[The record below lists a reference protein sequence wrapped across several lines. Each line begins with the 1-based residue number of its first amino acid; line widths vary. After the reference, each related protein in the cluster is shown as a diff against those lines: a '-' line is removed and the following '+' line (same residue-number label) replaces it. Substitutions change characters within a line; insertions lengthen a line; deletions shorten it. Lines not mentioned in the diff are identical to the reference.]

1 MVNNRWKGTGNL
13 KVEMRHILGIMVLS
27 VASTAQAV
35 AQVQVQSQVDRS
47 RPIYAGSRF
56 AFRIVIE
63 NGQLQGDI
71 DMSPLKAYSPSG
83 PSVQNSTSIINGRTS
98 SSQNLT
104 YQLIAPDKGQYTIP
118 SVNVTVDGKTYQ
130 TNSVT
135 ISVVEP
141 GTTKQID
148 VEAKLSTQTCYMG
161 QPVILT
167 MSFYIWTDIV
177 RAKQIANI
185 DIQVPILENK
195 NFILEDIDSIPA
207 NTTQAVLPV
216 NGREE
221 NVYQD
226 QLLHDG
232 VNCVR
237 VRLTKVLIPQK
248 AGTVSLE
255 PISVTADLAV
265 SQKSQS
271 RDRFFDGFFG
281 PQYEYQRFGVQSEPL
296 QLDVK
301 DLPQE
306 GRPGDFYGLVGNY
319 TISADATPKE
329 VNVGD
334 PITLTIRVG
343 GSQYLKSV
351 KWPDL
356 EEIPEMAESF
366 KIPSE
371 RSDGEIQNGM
381 KVFTQTIRPNHENL
395 TQIPPIPLSFFDA
408 AAGQYRTVTTKPIPL
423 EVSPTRVVTGVDV
436 ESHQFSSTRK
446 QIKAIA
452 EGLSANYTSSDA
464 LVNQRFSPLTA
475 MTSPAFIG
483 LYAIP
488 FVALLISL
496 ISRYALADSPQRR
509 DANKRRK
516 AHSLTVKQL
525 HQASGYEKPSQQVLV
540 SLKQYVADKFGKSA
554 GALTAQDCGDVI
566 FEHTKDAQLA
576 DQYRDIM
583 EQTEASEY
591 SPMAFQLTDEKQ
603 KEILKLLAAIEKKVK

>member
-1 MVNNRWKGTGNL
+1 M
-13 KVEMRHILGIMVLS
+13 LS
-27 VASTAQAV
+27 ATMMSQAV
-35 AQVQVQSQVDRS
+35 AQVQVQAQVDQS

-56 AFRIVIE
+56 SFSIIVANGGQPDNVDLSPIE
-63 NGQLQGDI
+63 NFN
-71 DMSPLKAYSPSG
+71 PSE
-83 PSVQNSTSIINGRTS
+83 PSAQSRTSMINGRTS
-98 SSQNLT
+98 SYQILT
-104 YQLIAPDKGQYTIP
+104 YQLLAPSKGDFTIP
-118 SVNVTVDGKTYQ
+118 SLNVTVDGKTYQ
-130 TNSVT
+130 TNPVT
-135 ISVVEP
+135 ILVAEP

-148 VEAKLSTQTCYMG
+148 VEAELSTQTCYVG

-185 DIQVPILENK
+185 DIQVPVFDDPS
-195 NFILEDIDSIPA
+195 FILEDIDLIPA
-207 NTTQAVLPV
+207 NTTQAALPV
-216 NGREE
+216 NGRQE

-226 QLLHDG
+226 QILHDG

-248 AGTVSLE
+248 AGTITLE

-271 RDRFFDGFFG
+271 RDRFFDDFFG
-281 PQYEYQRFGVQSEPL
+281 PQYEYQRFGVQSGTL

-301 DLPQE
+301 YLPQE
-306 GRPGDFYGLVGNY
+306 GQPGDFYGLVGNY
-319 TISADATPKE
+319 TISADATPKK

-351 KWPDL
+351 KWPNL
-356 EEIPEMAESF
+356 EKIPEMAESF

-371 RSDGEIQNGM
+371 RSDGEIQNGA
-381 KVFTQTIRPNHENL
+381 KVFTQTIRPNHENV

-408 AAGQYRTVTTKPIPL
+408 ASGHYRTVTTKPIPL

-436 ESHQFSSTRK
+436 ESHQFSSARK
-446 QIKAIA
+446 QIKAIQ

-464 LVNQRFSPLTA
+464 LINQRFSPLA
-475 MTSPAFIG
+475 AVTSPSFIG

-488 FVALLISL
+488 LAALLLSL
-496 ISRYALADSPQRR
+496 LSRYAFADSPRR
-509 DANKRRK
+509 RVAQKRRK
-516 AHSLTVKQL
+516 AHSLAIRQL
-525 HQASGYEKPSQQVLV
+525 HNAGSHEKPSQQVLV
-540 SLKQYVADKFGKSA
+540 ALKQYIANKFGKSA
-554 GALTAQDCGDVI
+554 GALTAQDCGNVI
-566 FEHTKDAQLA
+566 LENTKDVQLA
-576 DQYRDIM
+576 DLYRNIM

-603 KEILKLLAAIEKKVK
+603 KEILELLAAIEKKIK

>member
-1 MVNNRWKGTGNL
+1 M
-13 KVEMRHILGIMVLS
+13 LS
-27 VASTAQAV
+27 ATMMSQAA
-35 AQVQVQSQVDRS
+35 AQVKVQAQVDQS

-56 AFRIVIE
+56 SYSIIVA
-63 NGQLQGDI
+63 NGGQPDNV
-71 DMSPLKAYSPSG
+71 DMSAIESFHPSQ
-83 PSVQNSTSIINGRTS
+83 PSAQSRTSIINGRTS
-98 SSQNLT
+98 SYQILT
-104 YQLIAPDKGQYTIP
+104 YQLLAPDKGEYTIP
-118 SVNVTVDGKTYQ
+118 SLNVTVDGKIYQ
-130 TNSVT
+130 TAPVT

-148 VEAKLSTQTCYMG
+148 VEAELSIQTCYVG

-177 RAKQIANI
+177 GAKQIANI
-185 DIQVPILENK
+185 DIQVPV
-195 NFILEDIDSIPA
+195 FDDPSFVLEDIDSIPA

-226 QLLHDG
+226 QILHDA

-248 AGTVSLE
+248 AGTITLE

-271 RDRFFDGFFG
+271 RDRFFGDFFG
-281 PQYEYQRFGVQSEPL
+281 PQYEYQRFGVQSGTL

-301 DLPQE
+301 ELPQE
-306 GRPGDFYGLVGNY
+306 GQPGDFYGLVGNY

-351 KWPDL
+351 EWPNL
-356 EEIPEMAESF
+356 ENIPEMAESF

-371 RSDGEIQNGM
+371 RSDGEIHDGA
-381 KVFTQTIRPNHENL
+381 KVFTQTIRPNHENV
-395 TQIPPIPLSFFDA
+395 TQIPPIPLSFFYA

-423 EVSPTRVVTGVDV
+423 KVSPTRVVTGVDV
-436 ESHQFSSTRK
+436 ESHQFSSARK

-475 MTSPAFIG
+475 VTSPAFIG

-488 FVALLISL
+488 FIALLISL

-509 DANKRRK
+509 AANKRKK
-516 AHSLTVKQL
+516 AHSLVVKQL
-525 HQASGYEKPSQQVLV
+525 CHAAAHEKPSQQVLV
-540 SLKQYVADKFGKSA
+540 ALKRYVADKFSKSA

-566 FEHTKDAQLA
+566 LENTKDAQLA
-576 DQYRDIM
+576 EQYQDIM

-603 KEILKLLAAIEKKVK
+603 KEILELLAAIEKKVK